1 MRYGKKRRGQ
11 KGKGVEMRQGP
22 KVVVIDEATITIQQ
36 LSEKMDVRGTC
47 GRWIQA
53 SPIKR
58 CGESRS
64 SDHDPCL
71 SHSSSST

>member
-36 LSEKMDVRGTC
+36 LSEKMDVRGT
-47 GRWIQA
+47 W
-53 SPIKR
+53 PIPKI
-58 CGESRS
+58 EY
-64 SDHDPCL
+64 
-71 SHSSSST
+71 T